1 MFADIERRL
10 ADFDQLRLETMDKAG
25 IDLAVLS
32 VTTPG
37 VQAEKDTN
45 TAIKLAREA
54 NDLLAREVQKRPQ
67 RYAGFAHLPTQDGG
81 AAAAELERAVKDLR
95 FKGAL
100 INGQT
105 NGKYLDANMY
115 LPFWERVQDLDVPIY
130 LHPGELADHPA
141 MFAGRPELNGPVW
154 AWTADTGAHALRLV
168 FAGTFTRFPKLKI
181 ILGHM
186 GETLP
191 FLLWRFDSRWQLELG
206 EDLQPDA
213 RPSAIIKRHFAITTS
228 GVCDPGPLAEA
239 IGALGGG
246 QCHVLG
252 RLSLRGLANRCD
264 LHRIRT
270 DQRGSARQ
278 GLPGQRQTDFEAV
291 NGTWQTL
298 TTTFGFAA
306 SRFALSITSS
316 SANRNRVRRIQGDCH
331 PSKRRALYCET
342 ARKARTFTSVRDASG
357 NRGRGSRGTHAN
369 DLPISTRHGF
379 RHDADPGSR
388 P

>member
-1 MFADIERRL
+1 MKSFEHEVPGNTRDDIRPRPAGLSRRELFLKGGVAIAVTQALGAEANAADATRKIALEEHFTTAELAKSYVARPTRSDTLFADIERRL

-168 FAGTFTRFPKLKI
+168 FAGTFT
-181 ILGHM
+181 
-186 GETLP
+186 
-191 FLLWRFDSRWQLELG
+191 
-206 EDLQPDA
+206 
-213 RPSAIIKRHFAITTS
+213 
-228 GVCDPGPLAEA
+228 
-239 IGALGGG
+239 
-246 QCHVLG
+246 
-252 RLSLRGLANRCD
+252 
-264 LHRIRT
+264 
-270 DQRGSARQ
+270 
-278 GLPGQRQTDFEAV
+278 

>member
-1 MFADIERRL
+1 MTVYLIADVKVTDDKWVPAYAASVHDLVKGGVAIAVTQALGAEANAADATRKIALEEHFTTAELAKSYVARPTRSDTLFADIERRL

-32 VTTPG
+32 VTTHG

-105 NGKYLDANMY
+105 NGKYLDADMF

-239 IGALGGG
+239 IGALGEDNVMFSVDYPYEDS
-246 QCHVLG
+246 QI
-252 RLSLRGLANRCD
+252 AATFID
-264 LHRIRT
+264 
-270 DQRGSARQ
+270 SA
-278 GLPGQRQTDFEAV
+278 
-291 NGTWQTL
+291 
-298 TTTFGFAA
+298 
-306 SRFALSITSS
+306 
-316 SANRNRVRRIQGDCH
+316 
-331 PSKRRALYCET
+331 
-342 ARKARTFTSVRDASG
+342 
-357 NRGRGSRGTHAN
+357 
-369 DLPISTRHGF
+369 PISKEVRAKVCQGNAK
-379 RHDADPGSR
+379 RILKL
-388 P
+388 